1 MQKSLLTSLYG
12 VSRLFVWDFIA
23 VQIFKLAED
32 VSGVWLEYWQGTDW
46 PEQHQNTICTSS
58 M

>member
-32 VSGVWLEYWQGTDW
+32 VFGVWLEY
-46 PEQHQNTICTSS
+46 
-58 M
+58 